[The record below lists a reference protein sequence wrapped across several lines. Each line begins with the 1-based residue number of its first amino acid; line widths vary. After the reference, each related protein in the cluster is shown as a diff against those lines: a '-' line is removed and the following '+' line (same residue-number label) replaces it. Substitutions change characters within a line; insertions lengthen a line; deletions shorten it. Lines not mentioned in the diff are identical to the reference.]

1 MRDIFCPK
9 VSAMEK
15 ERNVD
20 RLARYL
26 IYAASLAVV
35 LALCWYLRNVLV
47 YVILAAVV
55 SLLCK
60 PVMTFLGRLKIRK
73 KPLPAAFCAVCS
85 LLIVMPVFLFI
96 VTQIIPVASNIVRN
110 IFDNLAKSDYSLPV
124 DSFKIFVADI
134 NSWMIEHF
142 SNLGPDFR
150 IEAVVGKFLAKML
163 NTSSISSAVEHVA
176 SFLVSI
182 GVGLF
187 SVVFISFFFIKDSS
201 LFGRIVSAFVPDDM
215 ESRVIEA
222 ISDIEYLLS
231 RYFTGLLIEVL
242 GVALLNLLGLWSLTG
257 IGFSS
262 AVGIAFITGMLN
274 VIPYV
279 GPLVGGV
286 IGTILAV
293 ILKFSAGA
301 ASTSFWGFI
310 LVTVLVFVVTQ
321 LIDNFLYQPLI
332 YSASIKASPL
342 EIFIVL
348 LVAGNSAGILG
359 MLVAIPAYTVVRVVA
374 SRFFIRYK
382 PVRRL
387 LQKEQ

>member
-1 MRDIFCPK
+1 
-9 VSAMEK
+9 MEK

-26 IYAASLAVV
+26 IYSASLAVV

-60 PVMTFLGRLKIRK
+60 PVMTFMGRLKIRK

-85 LLIVMPVFLFI
+85 LLIVMSVLLFI
-96 VTQIIPVASNIVRN
+96 FTQIIPVASNIVRT
-110 IFDNLAKSDYSLPV
+110 IFDNLARTDYSLPV
-124 DSFKIFVADI
+124 DSFRIIVADI
-134 NSWMIEHF
+134 TSWMIEHF

-150 IEAVVGKFLAKML
+150 IEAVVGKFLAKLL
-163 NTSSISSAVEHVA
+163 NTASISSAVEHVA

-182 GVGLF
+182 GVGIF

-231 RYFTGLLIEVL
+231 RYFTGLMIEVL

-262 AVGIAFITGMLN
+262 AVGIAFITGILN
-274 VIPYV
+274 VVPYV
-279 GPLVGGV
+279 GPLVGGA

-293 ILKFSAGA
+293 VLKFSAGGT
-301 ASTSFWGFI
+301 SISFWGFI
-310 LVTVLVFVVTQ
+310 LLAVLIFAVTQ
-321 LIDNFLYQPLI
+321 MIDNFLYQPLI

-359 MLVAIPAYTVVRVVA
+359 MLVAIPAYTVVRVIA

>member
-1 MRDIFCPK
+1 M
-9 VSAMEK
+9 
-15 ERNVD
+15 
-20 RLARYL
+20 
-26 IYAASLAVV
+26 
-35 LALCWYLRNVLV
+35 
-47 YVILAAVV
+47 

-85 LLIVMPVFLFI
+85 LLIVMSVLLFI
-96 VTQIIPVASNIVRN
+96 FTQIIPVASNIVRT
-110 IFDNLAKSDYSLPV
+110 IFDNLARSDYSLPV
-124 DSFKIFVADI
+124 DSFRIIVADI

-150 IEAVVGKFLAKML
+150 IEAVVGKFLAKIL

-176 SFLVSI
+176 SFLISI

-215 ESRVIEA
+215 ENRVIEA

-231 RYFTGLLIEVL
+231 RYFTGLIIEVL

-262 AVGIAFITGMLN
+262 AVGIAFITGILN
-274 VIPYV
+274 VVPYV
-279 GPLVGGV
+279 GPLVGGA

-293 ILKFSAGA
+293 VLKFSAGGT
-301 ASTSFWGFI
+301 SISFWGFI
-310 LVTVLVFVVTQ
+310 LLAVLIFAVTQ
-321 LIDNFLYQPLI
+321 MIDNFLYQPLI

-359 MLVAIPAYTVVRVVA
+359 MLVAIPAYTVVRVIA

>member
-1 MRDIFCPK
+1 
-9 VSAMEK
+9 MEK

-20 RLARYL
+20 RLARYVMCGTGL
-26 IYAASLAVV
+26 AAV

-47 YVILAAVV
+47 YVILAAVL

-60 PVMTFLGRLKIRK
+60 PVMSALGRLRFRK
-73 KPLPAAFCAVCS
+73 KPLPPALLAVCS
-85 LLIVMPVFLFI
+85 LLFALSVFLFI
-96 VTQIIPVASNIVRN
+96 VTQIIPVTSNIVST

-124 DSFKIFVADI
+124 DAFKIFVADI
-134 NSWMIEHF
+134 NSWMREHF
-142 SNLGPDFR
+142 TNLGTDFR
-150 IEAVVGKFLAKML
+150 IEAVIGKFLKSVF
-163 NTSSISSAVEHVA
+163 NTTSITSAVEHLA
-176 SFLVSI
+176 SFIISI

-187 SVVFISFFFIKDSS
+187 SVVFISFFFIKDST

-215 ESRVIEA
+215 EGSVVEA
-222 ISDIEYLLS
+222 ITDIEYLLS

-242 GVALLNLLGLWSLTG
+242 GVALLNLLGLWAFTG

-262 AVGIAFITGMLN
+262 AVGIAFITGLMN

-279 GPLVGGV
+279 GPLAGGA

-293 ILKFSAGA
+293 VLKFSAGPV
-301 ASTSFWGFI
+301 SMSFWGFI
-310 LVTVLVFVVTQ
+310 LIVIIIFLVTQ

-342 EIFIVL
+342 EIFVVL
-348 LVAGNSAGILG
+348 LVAGNSAGVLG
-359 MLVAIPAYTVVRVVA
+359 MLVAIPAYTVVRVIA
-374 SRFFIRYK
+374 SSFFMKYK

-387 LQKEQ
+387 MGEN

>member
-1 MRDIFCPK
+1 M
-9 VSAMEK
+9 
-15 ERNVD
+15 
-20 RLARYL
+20 
-26 IYAASLAVV
+26 
-35 LALCWYLRNVLV
+35 
-47 YVILAAVV
+47 
-55 SLLCK
+55 
-60 PVMTFLGRLKIRK
+60 
-73 KPLPAAFCAVCS
+73 
-85 LLIVMPVFLFI
+85 
-96 VTQIIPVASNIVRN
+96 
-110 IFDNLAKSDYSLPV
+110 
-124 DSFKIFVADI
+124 
-134 NSWMIEHF
+134 
-142 SNLGPDFR
+142 
-150 IEAVVGKFLAKML
+150 
-163 NTSSISSAVEHVA
+163 EHVA

-182 GVGLF
+182 GVGIF

-231 RYFTGLLIEVL
+231 RYFTGLMIEVL

-262 AVGIAFITGMLN
+262 AVGIAFITGILN

-293 ILKFSAGA
+293 ILKFSAGGT
-301 ASTSFWGFI
+301 SISFWGFI
-310 LVTVLVFVVTQ
+310 LLAVLIFAVTQ
-321 LIDNFLYQPLI
+321 MIDNFLYQPLI

-359 MLVAIPAYTVVRVVA
+359 MLVAIPAYTVVRVIA

>member
-26 IYAASLAVV
+26 IYAASLTVV

-60 PVMTFLGRLKIRK
+60 PVMTFLGRLRIRK

-85 LLIVMPVFLFI
+85 LLIVMSVFLFI

-150 IEAVVGKFLAKML
+150 I
-163 NTSSISSAVEHVA
+163 
-176 SFLVSI
+176 
-182 GVGLF
+182 
-187 SVVFISFFFIKDSS
+187 
-201 LFGRIVSAFVPDDM
+201 
-215 ESRVIEA
+215 
-222 ISDIEYLLS
+222 
-231 RYFTGLLIEVL
+231 
-242 GVALLNLLGLWSLTG
+242 
-257 IGFSS
+257 
-262 AVGIAFITGMLN
+262 
-274 VIPYV
+274 
-279 GPLVGGV
+279 
-286 IGTILAV
+286 
-293 ILKFSAGA
+293 
-301 ASTSFWGFI
+301 
-310 LVTVLVFVVTQ
+310 
-321 LIDNFLYQPLI
+321 
-332 YSASIKASPL
+332 
-342 EIFIVL
+342 
-348 LVAGNSAGILG
+348 
-359 MLVAIPAYTVVRVVA
+359 
-374 SRFFIRYK
+374 
-382 PVRRL
+382 
-387 LQKEQ
+387 

>member
-1 MRDIFCPK
+1 
-9 VSAMEK
+9 MEK

-26 IYAASLAVV
+26 IYSASLAVV
-35 LALCWYLRNVLV
+35 LALCWYLKNVLV

-60 PVMTFLGRLKIRK
+60 PVMTFMGRLKIRK

-85 LLIVMPVFLFI
+85 LLIVMSVLLFI
-96 VTQIIPVASNIVRN
+96 FTQIIPVASNIVRT
-110 IFDNLAKSDYSLPV
+110 IFDNLARSDYSLPV
-124 DSFKIFVADI
+124 DSFRIIVADI

-150 IEAVVGKFLAKML
+150 IEAVVGKFLAKLL
-163 NTSSISSAVEHVA
+163 NTASISSAVEHVA

-182 GVGLF
+182 GVGIF

-231 RYFTGLLIEVL
+231 RYFTGLMIEVL

-262 AVGIAFITGMLN
+262 AVGIAFITGILN
-274 VIPYV
+274 VVPYV
-279 GPLVGGV
+279 GPLVGGA

-293 ILKFSAGA
+293 VLKFSAGGT
-301 ASTSFWGFI
+301 SISFWGFI
-310 LVTVLVFVVTQ
+310 LLAVLIFAVTQ
-321 LIDNFLYQPLI
+321 MIDNFLYQPLI

-359 MLVAIPAYTVVRVVA
+359 MLVAIPAYTVVRVIA